1 MFHFK
6 EKLKQEEIITTYNKL
21 HSEIGMS
28 EEFYQNT
35 VKNSLPFLGDYI
47 LDVGCGNGRII
58 ELVKKFK
65 VKSMVVGIEPS
76 LNMCLNCRS
85 KKLNVVRAIAE
96 NLPFKE
102 NTFDTVFITE
112 VLERLVKPE
121 VSLKE
126 INKVLKKKG
135 HLILVTPNKNW
146 LMNFLPESY
155 KSSRYKP
162 LKQPCVSYFSHL
174 KINKLLRKN
183 GFLPK
188 LWRKSGP
195 LGLAD
200 KFLSKIPF
208 NYLLCKRIW
217 VIAEKC

>member
-1 MFHFK
+1 MFHIK
-6 EKLKQEEIITTYNKL
+6 DKLKQEEIIMAYDKL
-21 HSEIGMS
+21 HSEVGMS
-28 EEFYQNT
+28 EEFYSNT
-35 VKNSLPFLGDYI
+35 VENSLPFLGNYI

-58 ELVKKFK
+58 ELVQNFK
-65 VKSMVVGIEPS
+65 TQSTVVGIEPS

-85 KKLNVVRAIAE
+85 KKLNVVRSVSE

-102 NTFDTVFITE
+102 NTFDAIFITE

-126 INKVLKKKG
+126 LSKVLKKRG

-146 LMNFLPESY
+146 LMNFLPENY

-162 LKQPCVSYFSHL
+162 LEQPCVSHFSHL
-174 KINKLLRKN
+174 GIYEILRKN
-183 GFLPK
+183 GFSPK
-188 LWRKSGP
+188 VWRKSGP

-200 KFLSKIPF
+200 RFLSKLPF
-208 NYLLCKRIW
+208 NYLLSKRIW